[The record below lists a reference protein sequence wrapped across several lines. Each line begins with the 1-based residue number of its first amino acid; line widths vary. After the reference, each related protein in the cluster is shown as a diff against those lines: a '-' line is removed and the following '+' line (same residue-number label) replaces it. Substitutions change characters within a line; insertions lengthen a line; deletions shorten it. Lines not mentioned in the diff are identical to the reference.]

1 MTQIMKV
8 EEAISVLTQLS
19 EEDLSAWIKIDTT
32 EIRQIFKEH
41 SIDYKL
47 ICKFADEIKRF
58 VDES

>member
-1 MTQIMKV
+1 MKV

-19 EEDLSAWIKIDTT
+19 EEDLSAWIKIDTP

-47 ICKFADEIKRF
+47 ICKFADEI
-58 VDES
+58 